1 MLLSILSS
9 EIDCS
14 ALEAVKLP
22 SSLMRSFV
30 MLDVAEGEVVG
41 ISEQV
46 GLLELFNILWDAL
59 LQGAL
64 PQ

>member
-1 MLLSILSS
+1 
-9 EIDCS
+9 
-14 ALEAVKLP
+14 
-22 SSLMRSFV
+22 
-30 MLDVAEGEVVG
+30 MLDVAEGEVAG